1 MYPAILKK
9 LIDDFQKLPGI
20 GEKTAER
27 LVLHLISNFDDDSIL
42 SFSDHLKRL
51 KEEIKYCSVC
61 HMITDHDI
69 CEVCSNPNRDHETL
83 MVVADAK
90 DVFIMEKMKTYHGIY
105 HVLGGLVDFSRGI
118 TDKDL
123 NIDTLATRLTSV
135 KEMIIATNGTVEGEM
150 TAKYLKSLFSNE
162 HLLVTRLASGLPVGA
177 DLKYADELTL
187 SKAVENRRKY
197 E

>member
-1 MYPAILKK
+1 MYPAILKQ

-27 LVLHLISNFDDDSIL
+27 LVLHLISNLDDDSIL

-90 DVFIMEKMKTYHGIY
+90 DVFIMEKMRTYHGIY

>member
-27 LVLHLISNFDDDSIL
+27 LALHLISNFDDDAIL
-42 SFSDHLKRL
+42 GFSDHLKRL
-51 KEEIKYCSVC
+51 KEEIKFCSVC
-61 HMITDHDI
+61 HMITDHDVCDI
-69 CEVCSNPNRDHETL
+69 CSNPDRDHETL

-90 DVFIMEKMKTYHGIY
+90 DVFIMEKMRTYHGVY

-123 NIDTLATRLTSV
+123 NIDTLAARVPSIT
-135 KEMIIATNGTVEGEM
+135 EMIIATNGTVEGEM
-150 TAKYLKSLFSNE
+150 TAKYLKSLFSSE
-162 HLLVTRLASGLPVGA
+162 ELSITRLASGLPVGA
-177 DLKYADELTL
+177 ELKYADELTL

-197 E
+197 

>member
-51 KEEIKYCSVC
+51 KEEIKYCSIC
-61 HMITDHDI
+61 HMITDHDT
-69 CEVCSNPNRDHETL
+69 CDVCSNPDRDHETL

-90 DVFIMEKMKTYHGIY
+90 DVFIMEKMRTYHGVY

-123 NIDTLATRLTSV
+123 NIDTLENRIKSV
-135 KEMIIATNGTVEGEM
+135 SEMIIATNGTVEGEM
-150 TAKYLKSLFSNE
+150 TAKYLKSLFESE
-162 HLLVTRLASGLPVGA
+162 SLSITRLASGLPVGA
-177 DLKYADELTL
+177 ELKYADELTL

-197 E
+197 

>member
-1 MYPAILKK
+1 MYPTILKK
-9 LIDDFQKLPGI
+9 IIEDFQRLPGI

-27 LVLHLISNFDDDSIL
+27 LALHLITQMDNEDII

-61 HMITDHDI
+61 HMLTDHDI
-69 CEVCSNPNRDHETL
+69 CEICNDQTRDHETL

-105 HVLGGLVDFSRGI
+105 HVLGGLVDFSRGV

-123 NIDTLATRLTSV
+123 NIDTLDNRMKSI

-150 TAKYLKSLFSNE
+150 TAKYLKTLFNDQSITI
-162 HLLVTRLASGLPVGA
+162 TRLASGLPVGA
-177 DLKYADELTL
+177 ELKYADELTL
-187 SKAVENRRKY
+187 SKAVENRQKY
-197 E
+197 

>member
-9 LIDDFQKLPGI
+9 IMEDFQKLPGI

-27 LVLHLISNFDDDSIL
+27 LALHLISNFDDDAIL

-61 HMITDHDI
+61 HMITDHDVCDI
-69 CEVCSNPNRDHETL
+69 CANNERDHETL

-90 DVFIMEKMKTYHGIY
+90 DVFVMEKMKTYHGVY

-123 NIDTLATRLTSV
+123 NIDSLSDRIKSV
-135 KEMIIATNGTVEGEM
+135 SEMIIATNGTVEGEM
-150 TAKYLKSLFSNE
+150 TAKFLKSLFESEN
-162 HLLVTRLASGLPVGA
+162 LSITRLASGLPVGA
-177 DLKYADELTL
+177 ELKYADELTL

-197 E
+197 

>member
-9 LIDDFQKLPGI
+9 IIEDFQKLPGI

-27 LVLHLISNFDDDSIL
+27 LALHLISNFDDDAIL

-51 KEEIKYCSVC
+51 KEEIKYCNVC
-61 HMITDHDI
+61 HMITDQDVCDI
-69 CEVCSNPNRDHETL
+69 CANSDRDHKTL

-90 DVFIMEKMKTYHGIY
+90 DVFVMEKMKTYHGIY

-123 NIDTLATRLTSV
+123 NIDTLENRIKSV
-135 KEMIIATNGTVEGEM
+135 SEMIIATNGTVEGEM
-150 TAKYLKSLFSNE
+150 TAKYLKSLFESE
-162 HLLVTRLASGLPVGA
+162 SLSITRLASGLPVGA
-177 DLKYADELTL
+177 ELKYADELTL

-197 E
+197 

>member
-9 LIDDFQKLPGI
+9 IIDDFQKLPGI

-27 LVLHLISNFDDDSIL
+27 LALHLISNFDDDAIL

-61 HMITDHDI
+61 HMITDHDVCDI
-69 CEVCSNPNRDHETL
+69 CANKERDHKTL

-90 DVFIMEKMKTYHGIY
+90 DVFVMEKMRTYHGVY

-123 NIDTLATRLTSV
+123 NIDTLADRIKSV
-135 KEMIIATNGTVEGEM
+135 SEMIIATNGTVEGEM
-150 TAKYLKSLFSNE
+150 TAKYLKSLFESEN
-162 HLLVTRLASGLPVGA
+162 LSITRLASGLPVGA
-177 DLKYADELTL
+177 ELKYADELTL

-197 E
+197 

>member
-9 LIDDFQKLPGI
+9 IIEDFQKLPGI

-27 LVLHLISNFDDDSIL
+27 LALHLISNFDDDAIL

-61 HMITDHDI
+61 HMITDHDVCDI
-69 CEVCSNPNRDHETL
+69 CANNERDHETL

-90 DVFIMEKMKTYHGIY
+90 DVFVMEKMKTYHGVY

-123 NIDTLATRLTSV
+123 NIDSLSDRIKSV
-135 KEMIIATNGTVEGEM
+135 SEMIIATNGTVEGEM
-150 TAKYLKSLFSNE
+150 TAKFLKSLFESEN
-162 HLLVTRLASGLPVGA
+162 LSITRLASGLPVGA
-177 DLKYADELTL
+177 ELKYADELTL

-197 E
+197 

>member
-1 MYPAILKK
+1 MYPAILKQ

-90 DVFIMEKMKTYHGIY
+90 DVFIMEKMRTYHGIY